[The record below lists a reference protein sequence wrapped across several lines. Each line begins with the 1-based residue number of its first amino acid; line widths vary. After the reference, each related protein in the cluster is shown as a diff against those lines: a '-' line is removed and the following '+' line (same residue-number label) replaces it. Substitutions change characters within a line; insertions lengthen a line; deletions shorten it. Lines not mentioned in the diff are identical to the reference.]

1 MKLNLMVLV
10 ICFLS
15 GSNIFAK
22 TADRYGE
29 WKTHGEEEFFSDSE
43 ANFKAVMK
51 AILEGYVDKNLT
63 QDDLYRAATAGMLA
77 SLNNGDEAW
86 NKLISPSEFKEM
98 QTELSGKVTGIGAE
112 MKFDDKT
119 GYAVI
124 LRTISDSV
132 SEKAGLKVDDQIL
145 SVDGKK
151 FKGKEFREMIAAIR
165 GETGKS
171 VSLKVLRDDKI
182 LTFNLKR
189 ETVSWVPAELE
200 VVDKK
205 TAILTIGFFNEETP
219 KKVEK
224 QIENVNKKEI
234 KNLIVDIRGN
244 SGGGFDQAVKTSELF
259 VPKGAVIVKT
269 KDRSGKVEAV
279 KSSRGLL
286 NSDVKIFVL
295 TDKETFSGAEFFAAA
310 LRESRGAKIVGE
322 RTFGKWS
329 VQRLE
334 TLPNHFAYKFT
345 VKEFQSPSGN
355 SFQGK
360 GLKPDVEVSTPAG
373 TVAKELRLK
382 HDIQSR
388 LEVDPQLNAAIEL
401 GRVN

>member
-1 MKLNLMVLV
+1 
-10 ICFLS
+10 
-15 GSNIFAK
+15 
-22 TADRYGE
+22 
-29 WKTHGEEEFFSDSE
+29 
-43 ANFKAVMK
+43 
-51 AILEGYVDKNLT
+51 
-63 QDDLYRAATAGMLA
+63 
-77 SLNNGDEAW
+77 
-86 NKLISPSEFKEM
+86 
-98 QTELSGKVTGIGAE
+98 
-112 MKFDDKT
+112 
-119 GYAVI
+119 
-124 LRTISDSV
+124 
-132 SEKAGLKVDDQIL
+132 
-145 SVDGKK
+145 
-151 FKGKEFREMIAAIR
+151 
-165 GETGKS
+165 
-171 VSLKVLRDDKI
+171 
-182 LTFNLKR
+182 
-189 ETVSWVPAELE
+189 
-200 VVDKK
+200 
-205 TAILTIGFFNEETP
+205 
-219 KKVEK
+219 EK